1 MRIIDCSSDVCSAD
15 LETHSETL
23 GEPTRRD
30 FLYLTTGMAGVVGL
44 TAAAW
49 PFIDQMRPDASTL
62 ALAAIEVDVSALEPG
77 MSLPLQWR
85 GKPVFLRNRTAEE
98 VAAANA
104 VSPHELTDQL
114 ARNRTL
120 HADADATDLRSD
132 GH

>member
-77 MSLPLQWR
+77 MSLTVKWR
-85 GKPVFLRNRTAEE
+85 GKPVFLRNRTEEE
-98 VAAANA
+98 VTEATA
-104 VSPHELTDQL
+104 VSPDELKDPIG
-114 ARNRTL
+114 RNENNQAAPQTNQR
-120 HADADATDLRSD
+120 DP
-132 GH
+132 

>member
-49 PFIDQMRPDASTL
+49 PFIDQMRPDAATL
-62 ALAAIEVDVSALEPG
+62 ALAATEVDVSALETG
-77 MSLPLQWR
+77 MFLTGHWR
-85 GKPVFLRNRTAEE
+85 GKPVFIRSEE
-98 VAAANA
+98 RRVGKKG
-104 VSPHELTDQL
+104 VSEFKYWGSAYH
-114 ARNRTL
+114 
-120 HADADATDLRSD
+120 
-132 GH
+132 